1 MDTRKIDNEIKMN
14 QWMDIIRECRS
25 SGQPVRSWCNE
36 HDINEKRYY
45 YWLRK
50 IRIASCN
57 TLPDNLEGSH
67 VIVPLKVEDLKQERE
82 AIVSPYNAAI
92 VIRFNSTVVEIQN
105 GATNSVIENTL
116 QAVKNLC

>member
-36 HDINEKRYY
+36 HDVNEKRYY

-50 IRIASCN
+50 IRTAACN
-57 TLPDNLEGSH
+57 TLPGNLEGAH
-67 VIVPLKVEDLKQERE
+67 VIVPLKVEGLKQEPE
-82 AIVSPYNAAI
+82 AIVSPHNAAI
-92 VIRFNSTVVEIQN
+92 VIRLNSAVVEIQN

-116 QAVKNLC
+116 RAIKNLC

>member
-25 SGQPVRSWCNE
+25 SGQPVRSWCIE
-36 HDINEKRYY
+36 HDVNEKRYY

-50 IRIASCN
+50 IRTAACN

-67 VIVPLKVEDLKQERE
+67 VIVPLKVEVLKQEPE
-82 AIVSPYNAAI
+82 IATSSQVSAI
-92 VIRFNSTVVEIQN
+92 VIRLNSAIVEIQN
-105 GATNSVIENTL
+105 GATSSVIENTL
-116 QAVKNLC
+116 RAIKNLC